1 MVMTSFVL
9 IDGTVFALY
18 AVACALW
25 HELWHIITLK
35 IVGGGVGIF
44 ALRGFS
50 MKLNTTV
57 LSYKD
62 ELKVTVAGPIA
73 SFVGFLVFAAVCY
86 FDLSKHSL
94 FIMVSN
100 LFIFLINIIPIFPLD
115 GGRAVYCFFNMRF
128 EKDTASKLTRII
140 SLIFLLPL
148 SVLSV
153 IILVRTGYNLS
164 LLMITAFLV
173 ISIIGVKDI

>member
-35 IVGGGVGIF
+35 IVGGGVGTF
-44 ALRGFS
+44 VLRGFS
-50 MKLNTTV
+50 MKLGTTV

-62 ELKVTVAGPIA
+62 ELKVTLAGPIA
-73 SFVGFLVFAAVCY
+73 SLVGFLMFCTVYY
-86 FDLSKHSL
+86 FNLSKHSL
-94 FIMVSN
+94 FIAISN
-100 LFIFLINIIPIFPLD
+100 LFIFIINFVPVFPLD
-115 GGRAVYCFFNMRF
+115 GGRALSCVLNMRF
-128 EKDTASKLTRII
+128 EKDTASKITRII

-164 LLMITAFLV
+164 LLMICAFLI